1 MMVWFFDELM
11 MVFVMMLDDIG
22 GCWLLVVVNPTRPA
36 SSSLIS
42 SPGATRSPN
51 YQLLGRSADE
61 IWEDFFLPL
70 SFPWDFLVMLE
81 HVGCWAEEA
90 SLGGY
95 LVVMLSI
102 FRGCY
107 LLFFWEGI
115 VCIYLYIYLTPHGRK
130 LSTLILGHLPT
141 PLNQRCNENG
151 GHRCNSTFDA
161 SDFSELEGCL
171 GAYEGEG
178 KTTGGSFF
186 C

>member
-1 MMVWFFDELM
+1 
-11 MVFVMMLDDIG
+11 MVFVMMLYDIG
-22 GCWLLVVVNPTRPA
+22 SCWLLVVVNPTQPA

-70 SFPWDFLVMLE
+70 SFPLDFLVMLE

-107 LLFFWEGI
+107 LLFFLEGI
-115 VCIYLYIYLTPHGRK
+115 VCIKKLYIYLTLRK
-130 LSTLILGHLPT
+130 KTLHLDPRSPPNSFESTM
-141 PLNQRCNENG
+141 QREW
-151 GHRCNSTFDA
+151 RPPV
-161 SDFSELEGCL
+161 
-171 GAYEGEG
+171 
-178 KTTGGSFF
+178 
-186 C
+186 